1 MQTRPR
7 ASVAVESA
15 KERSRKIVWKFELLL
30 KLRPEM
36 AHNSP
41 SPPHTHTHTQSQQRL
56 VRARAI
62 LRGRLTRERERL
74 AELVDGGTSDVRLVG
89 CCVKQNVCG
98 CNKRKFSGFMFTYS
112 AHTPHGCLPL
122 YPLPTYSFPAGTRT
136 IIWSTPSTKLHVV
149 PTVFLQ
155 SGGIGVGREV

>member
-74 AELVDGGTSDVRLVG
+74 AELVDGGAEATSDSSVVVL
-89 CCVKQNVCG
+89 
-98 CNKRKFSGFMFTYS
+98 NKMFAGAIS
-112 AHTPHGCLPL
+112 VNSVVLCLLIQHTPPTDACPCTP
-122 YPLPTYSFPAGTRT
+122 YLPTHSQPARGQLFD
-136 IIWSTPSTKLHVV
+136 PHH
-149 PTVFLQ
+149 LQ
-155 SGGIGVGREV
+155 NFM